1 MKHQLTAE
9 LPAGRPTGTS
19 TAASTEESAGRSTGA
34 PTGASAGLAT
44 ELREGTRAEHRAAES
59 AGFVTALLDGRL
71 GPDAYAD
78 LAAQQLGVYRALEAG
93 GGRLTGA
100 AAVLVAPELARTAAL
115 EADLAHLWGPAWRGR
130 VEPVPAVRRY
140 VSRLDAVAATDVG
153 YAAHAYVRYLGDL
166 SGGQVVAAMLRRH
179 YGVAEEGL
187 RFYRF
192 DGIEKVKPYKDAY
205 RARLDALP
213 FGATERAAVVAEARY
228 ALRLNR
234 EVFDDLA
241 DRHLRS

>member
-1 MKHQLTAE
+1 MKNLLTAQ
-9 LPAGRPTGTS
+9 LS
-19 TAASTEESAGRSTGA
+19 T
-34 PTGASAGLAT
+34 GLAT

-59 AGFVTALLDGRL
+59 AGFVTALLGGRL

-78 LAAQQLGVYRALEAG
+78 LAAQQLGVYRSLEAG

-100 AAVLVAPELARTAAL
+100 AAVLVAPELARAAAL
-115 EADLAHLWGPAWRGR
+115 EADLAHLWGPAWSGR

-179 YGVAEEGL
+179 YGVAEAGL

-192 DGIEKVKPYKDAY
+192 DGIERIKHYKDAY

-213 FGATERAAVVAEARY
+213 FGATDRAAVVAEARY

-241 DRHLRS
+241 ERHLR